1 MLRMESFRDM
11 LAGGLG
17 GLSCALAGQP
27 FDTVKVKQQTYPH
40 VYVSPYQTLA
50 RTYWKEGGIRAVYA
64 GCGAAMGVN
73 VAENAVL
80 FLCYERCRDFVC
92 WACGLRT
99 NEEMSLTQQASAG
112 ALASV
117 FSCVAINPLEIIKCK
132 LQVQHQ
138 QQTNGRLL
146 RCMHTVSV
154 VHVTS

>member
-1 MLRMESFRDM
+1 MEGFRDT

-50 RTYWKEGGIRAVYA
+50 RTYWREGGIRAVYA
-64 GCGAAMGVN
+64 GCGAAMAVN
-73 VAENAVL
+73 IAENAVL
-80 FLCYERCRDFVC
+80 FLCYERCRDFVG
-92 WACGLRT
+92 WACGLRSK
-99 NEEMSLTQQASAG
+99 ELSLTQQASAG

-138 QQTNGRLL
+138 QTNSRLL
-146 RCMHTVSV
+146 RCMHAAQLVWCT
-154 VHVTS
+154 